1 MEAHAVKK
9 VVPTIL
15 RENVGRLSKLVG
27 LSATDCRILEFA
39 VMIRNESLLDE
50 TCDRLGNQHAQCPE
64 TNDWGGF
71 Q

>member
-1 MEAHAVKK
+1 MEAHAGEK

-15 RENVGRLSKLVG
+15 RETVGRLSKLVG

-50 TCDRLGNQHAQCPE
+50 ACDWLGNPH
-64 TNDWGGF
+64 DR
-71 Q
+71 